1 MTPGLAYSFS
11 WFLNDADIAQV
22 RDIIESLR
30 QHAIDLGSKSV
41 SEMEVQ
47 SDAHQV
53 YFIATIPGSTEGKY
67 GLAST
72 ETFSWSSNG
81 TVVISSAK
89 TVGEFHHRAASLGIQ
104 IIEIYAGMIFES
116 KKNADGI
123 VETEQ
128 RPAFDLTDF

>member
-53 YFIATIPGSTEGKY
+53 YFIATIPGSTEGK
-67 GLAST
+67 
-72 ETFSWSSNG
+72 FC
-81 TVVISSAK
+81 SSAPCSCS
-89 TVGEFHHRAASLGIQ
+89 RPP
-104 IIEIYAGMIFES
+104 YACCPCSPVSPS
-116 KKNADGI
+116 KE
-123 VETEQ
+123 VL
-128 RPAFDLTDF
+128 P